1 MQLKIDDI
9 EIPKSNPFQNCELG
23 RKPYADILESLVCNG
38 KGGCVMSLDGAWG
51 TGKTTFV
58 KMWQQQLNNHEFK
71 TIYFNAWEHDYMTD
85 PLVAL
90 MGELYNLSIN
100 SKIKNSF
107 TKVVA
112 EAEKIFCGIFPSL
125 GKAVIKIIW
134 ETKLQILSLMPWM
147 RLRISFKKNW
157 TNIRK
162 NVIA

>member
-1 MQLKIDDI
+1 
-9 EIPKSNPFQNCELG
+9 
-23 RKPYADILESLVCNG
+23 
-38 KGGCVMSLDGAWG
+38 MSLDGAWG

-100 SKIKNSF
+100 CKIKNSF

-125 GKAVIKIIW
+125 GKAVKSDAGKPLTW
-134 ETKLQILSLMPWM
+134 
-147 RLRISFKKNW
+147 LRGAVFCALKSEID
-157 TNIRK
+157 
-162 NVIA
+162 